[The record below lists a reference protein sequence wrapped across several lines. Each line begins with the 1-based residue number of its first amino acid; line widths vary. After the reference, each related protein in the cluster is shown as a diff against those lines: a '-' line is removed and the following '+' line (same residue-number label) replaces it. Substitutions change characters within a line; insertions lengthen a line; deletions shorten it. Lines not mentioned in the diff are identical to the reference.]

1 MTPRYTLYDYLP
13 SENVD
18 KLKPRR
24 FGAASALV
32 SKDLWKFI

>member
-1 MTPRYTLYDYLP
+1 MTPRGTLYDYLP
-13 SENVD
+13 SENGD

-24 FGAASALV
+24 YDAASALV